1 MITEV
6 GILKIIKNL
15 RSQAKLYLGSKDGK
29 NYDIVPLRTICKRL
43 RRDQGFQNAM
53 KDKKK
58 SEAKVS
64 EG

>member
-1 MITEV
+1 M
-6 GILKIIKNL
+6 
-15 RSQAKLYLGSKDGK
+15 YLGSKDGK

-58 SEAKVS
+58 SEAKVANEGEGAKVS